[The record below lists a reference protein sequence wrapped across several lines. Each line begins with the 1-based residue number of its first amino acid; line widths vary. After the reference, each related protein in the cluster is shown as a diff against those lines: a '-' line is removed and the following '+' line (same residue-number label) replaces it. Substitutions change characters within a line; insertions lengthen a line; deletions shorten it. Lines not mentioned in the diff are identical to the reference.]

1 MSGSNEVCHA
11 VQGVSFSCAWNWVCF
26 VFRYLSRMD
35 SDVLFKRLS
44 DPALRSQYEAIRDEH
59 IRSVEGL
66 NPTTSCDL
74 VEGAMYSWIGF
85 EKYEWMPEQV
95 VNGVV
100 YPKIAVKRG
109 KNVSLIV

>member
-1 MSGSNEVCHA
+1 MCLELGM
-11 VQGVSFSCAWNWVCF
+11 F

-109 KNVSLIV
+109 KNVFLIV